1 MKKSRAQVSVEFLM
15 ITGFVLTILI
25 PLSVIYYEHLNT
37 MTSEVKGTQL
47 SQLAKDI
54 TSKAEE
60 VYYLGSPSKIT
71 INAYIPSGVTEVD
84 VYPSE
89 INFKLRTASGVN
101 DIFSTSKVNLTGSI
115 SPNEGVHKITIEAKE
130 GYVLIEG

>member
-1 MKKSRAQVSVEFLM
+1 MRKSKAQVSVEFLM
-15 ITGFVLTILI
+15 ITGFVLVILI

-60 VYYLGSPSKIT
+60 VYYLGPPSKVT
-71 INAYIPSGVTEVD
+71 INAYIPSGVEEAD
-84 VYPSE
+84 IYPHE
-89 INFKLRTASGVN
+89 INFKLRTSAGLN

-115 SPNEGVHKITIEAKE
+115 NPSEGVHKITIEAKE
-130 GYVLIEG
+130 GYVLVTG